1 MLKRIVLPVLALIS
15 LTASALLSAH
25 ADEPATKD
33 SLPNNSHVEQPDS
46 WTHHPILNLFS
57 RHEEKGMISGEDPV
71 KEEPSD
77 IFLQIWTGTG
87 GIAQQKLFS
96 FSDRTTIAKNRNDAE
111 WWFSWKTGQNA
122 AFAIW
127 QASRLPFPET
137 IDNWAHPEGL
147 ISSDHLITQYG
158 LGNRKLFNI
167 SISQLIDRADAS
179 ESPAN
184 EIVYIRVIALDQEGK
199 PVGNPS
205 NTVEAHFVTSDK

>member
-1 MLKRIVLPVLALIS
+1 MKRIVIPVMALIS
-15 LTASALLSAH
+15 LAASTSLSAH
-25 ADEPATKD
+25 ADEPVSKD
-33 SLPNNSHVEQPDS
+33 SLPNNSHVGQPDS

-57 RHEEKGMISGEDPV
+57 RHEEKSMISGEDPV
-71 KEEPSD
+71 QEKSSD

-96 FSDRTTIAKNRNDAE
+96 FSDRTTIARNRNDPD
-111 WWFSWKTGQNA
+111 WWFSWKTGQSA

-147 ISSDHLITQYG
+147 ISSDHVITQYG

-167 SISQLIDRADAS
+167 AIGQLIGGADSS
-179 ESPAN
+179 ESPPN
-184 EIVYIRVIALDQEGK
+184 EIVYIRIIALDQEGK

-205 NTVEAHFVTSDK
+205 NTVEAHFVPSDK